1 MKTFFNLENPVWEFI
16 GNLADLFLLSV
27 LWYLCCLPIFTAGSA
42 STALYYVTLKMVC
55 KQEGYT
61 AHSFLKAFRANLRQS
76 TMIWLVCVAGIGLL
90 CADVYWSLC
99 SGNYFASALLPA
111 FLILSL
117 LFAVY
122 LTFLFPLLARCDN
135 SAKTLMGMC
144 VAISFRD
151 FLPILSALILT
162 VGIFSAGLF
171 LFWPLLLIAP
181 GLAAYLNSFIF
192 HRILEKYHL
201 DLPTD

>member
-1 MKTFFNLENPVWEFI
+1 MKGFFNLENPVWVFI

-27 LWYLCCLPIFTAGSA
+27 LWYLCCLPVFTAGSA
-42 STALYYVTLKMVC
+42 STALYYVTLKMIC
-55 KQEGYT
+55 KQDGYT
-61 AHSFLKAFRANLRQS
+61 VKSFFKSFRANLKQS
-76 TMIWLVCVAGIGLL
+76 TAIWLICLAIIGILF
-90 CADVYWSLC
+90 ADVYWALC
-99 SGNYFASALLPA
+99 SGNHFASAFLPA

-135 SAKTLMGMC
+135 SVKTLMGMC
-144 VAISFRD
+144 MAISFRN
-151 FLPILSALILT
+151 FLPVLSALILT
-162 VGIFSAGLF
+162 VGIFSAGIF

-192 HRILEKYHL
+192 HRILGKYHL
-201 DLPTD
+201 DLPTE